1 MSSKGKEEKQKES
14 SSDDNSDPP
23 FKSKLHKML
32 LEFEEKPEI
41 VIEKILINLFN
52 NYINPR
58 NVDIDHLEIQLQQ
71 KQIKSLCKHQDSSK
85 IVYILLIKIRSLI
98 KKYKEK
104 LFELPN
110 IIELR
115 EKIFHKIYKRSHS
128 QNKIASKDY
137 LNFFIERT
145 NLNYSYPKLKKKFN
159 YFLVVKNLICELKNI
174 KNCLR
179 KTAPIIEKIF
189 EVPLSKFEHFS
200 IWECEK
206 EDYLKILIHDE
217 FIWNQLRKN
226 SGIYLSDII
235 SEITEEENMN
245 LTSMTEKLNYFQL
258 LEENKKRN
266 IDDMLKL
273 SEVGSS
279 IDTRFPEDA
288 KICSLKEEFFENI
301 ITEDKDMRYSCED
314 ADIDEYTNSEEQN
327 TEEINNFKEI
337 TIYKALNKRII
348 KTKSCSIAKSILTGK
363 AINNLNINI
372 NNIPNLLKNNDITT
386 HEDFEQISSLNKNIE
401 IKNIN
406 NLNKRKK
413 KELKKKNLEK
423 KENNKN
429 KKTNKIDKN
438 EIPNDLDDLV
448 KYIVNDDKTETQNKK
463 KKRNKKRK
471 KKNKNEIK
479 EDKKDENEEDIKE
492 KEQKDEIDK
501 IKEDLLQN
509 SINRFKIHKIKFKFR
524 PKWLNKISKNS

>member
-1 MSSKGKEEKQKES
+1 MSSKAKSKEKEENQKDS
-14 SSDDNSDPP
+14 SSDENNEPP
-23 FKSKLHKML
+23 YKSKAHQMFLDI
-32 LEFEEKPEI
+32 EEKPEVI
-41 VIEKILINLFN
+41 IEKILINLFN
-52 NYINPR
+52 KNINPD
-58 NVDIDHLEIQLQQ
+58 NVYNEDLEIQMQQ
-71 KQIKSLCKHQDSSK
+71 NKVKILCTQQEKSK
-85 IVYILLIKIRSLI
+85 IVYILLSKIRSLI
-98 KKYKEK
+98 NKYKEK

-115 EKIFHKIYKRSHS
+115 EKIFHKVYKRSHS

-137 LNFFIERT
+137 LNFFIERG

-189 EVPLSKFEHFS
+189 ELPLSKFEQFS

-217 FIWNQLRKN
+217 FIWNQIRKN

-235 SEITEEENMN
+235 SEITEEDNTN
-245 LTSMTEKLNYFQL
+245 LTLMTEKLNHFQL
-258 LEENKKRN
+258 LEEEKKRN

-273 SEVGSS
+273 SQVGSS
-279 IDTRFPEDA
+279 LDSRFPEDA
-288 KICSLKEEFFENI
+288 KICPLKEEFFGNI
-301 ITEDKDMRYSCED
+301 ITEDKDMRDSCED

-327 TEEINNFKEI
+327 TEEINNLKEI

-348 KTKSCSIAKSILTGK
+348 KTKSTSFTKSILTGK
-363 AINNLNINI
+363 AINNININI
-372 NNIPNLLKNNDITT
+372 NNIPNLLKNSEISA
-386 HEDFEQISSLNKNIE
+386 HEDFEPISSLNKNIE
-401 IKNIN
+401 IKNISN
-406 NLNKRKK
+406 
-413 KELKKKNLEK
+413 LKKKKK

-429 KKTNKIDKN
+429 KKTTKIDKS
-438 EIPNDLDDLV
+438 EIPNDIDDLV

>member
-1 MSSKGKEEKQKES
+1 M
-14 SSDDNSDPP
+14 
-23 FKSKLHKML
+23 
-32 LEFEEKPEI
+32 
-41 VIEKILINLFN
+41 
-52 NYINPR
+52 
-58 NVDIDHLEIQLQQ
+58 
-71 KQIKSLCKHQDSSK
+71 
-85 IVYILLIKIRSLI
+85 
-98 KKYKEK
+98 
-104 LFELPN
+104 
-110 IIELR
+110 
-115 EKIFHKIYKRSHS
+115 
-128 QNKIASKDY
+128 
-137 LNFFIERT
+137 
-145 NLNYSYPKLKKKFN
+145 
-159 YFLVVKNLICELKNI
+159 
-174 KNCLR
+174 
-179 KTAPIIEKIF
+179 
-189 EVPLSKFEHFS
+189 SKFEHFS

-288 KICSLKEEFFENI
+288 KICSL
-301 ITEDKDMRYSCED
+301 
-314 ADIDEYTNSEEQN
+314 EQN
-327 TEEINNFKEI
+327 AEEINNFKEI

-423 KENNKN
+423 KENNKS

>member
-1 MSSKGKEEKQKES
+1 MSSKGKAEKQKES

-71 KQIKSLCKHQDSSK
+71 KQIKSLCKHQDNSK

-226 SGIYLSDII
+226 SGVYLSDII

-386 HEDFEQISSLNKNIE
+386 HDDFEQISSLNKNIE

>member
-14 SSDDNSDPP
+14 SSDDNSEPP

-58 NVDIDHLEIQLQQ
+58 NVDIDNLEIQLQQ
-71 KQIKSLCKHQDSSK
+71 KQIKSLCKHQDNSK

-226 SGIYLSDII
+226 SGVYLSDII

-386 HEDFEQISSLNKNIE
+386 HDDFEQISSLNKNIE

-471 KKNKNEIK
+471 EKNKNEIK